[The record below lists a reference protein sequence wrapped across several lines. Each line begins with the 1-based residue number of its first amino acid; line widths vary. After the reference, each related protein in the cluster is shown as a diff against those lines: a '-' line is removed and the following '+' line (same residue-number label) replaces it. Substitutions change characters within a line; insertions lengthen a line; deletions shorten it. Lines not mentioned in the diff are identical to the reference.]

1 MVSCSRMTP
10 ASRES
15 ALPLL
20 RSFLNEDEHY
30 LDSSAAYG
38 HGGDAALH
46 DALDLFLNRP
56 EMGFVWLAYKEEEAI
71 GVCVVSYAISTSI
84 GGVVAKLDDVFIAS
98 EKRSAGAGSE
108 MIRQLKD
115 ELRSRGILRIDIGVH
130 VRNGA
135 GRRFYERLGFVPL
148 NEERM
153 AALLTS

>member
-1 MVSCSRMTP
+1 MVSCGRMTS
-10 ASRES
+10 ANRES
-15 ALPLL
+15 ALALL

-38 HGGDAALH
+38 HSGDAALH
-46 DALDLFLNRP
+46 DSLDLFLNRP
-56 EMGFVWLAYKEEEAI
+56 ELGFVWLAYEEEEAI

-98 EKRSAGAGSE
+98 QKRSAGAGSE
-108 MIRQLKD
+108 MISQLKD
-115 ELRSRGILRIDIGVH
+115 ELRSRGILRIDTGVH
-130 VRNGA
+130 VRNMA
-135 GRRFYERLGFVPL
+135 GRRFYERLGFMPL

>member
-1 MVSCSRMTP
+1 MVSCSRMTS
-10 ASRES
+10 ANRES
-15 ALPLL
+15 ALALL
-20 RSFLNEDEHY
+20 SSFLNEDEHY

-56 EMGFVWLAYKEEEAI
+56 ELGFVWLAYKEEEAI
-71 GVCVVSYAISTSI
+71 GVCVVSYAVSTSI

-108 MIRQLKD
+108 MIRQLED
-115 ELRSRGILRIDIGVH
+115 EFRSLGILRIDIGVH
-130 VRNGA
+130 VRNSA
-135 GRRFYERLGFVPL
+135 GRRFYERLGFMPL

>member
-1 MVSCSRMTP
+1 MVSCTSMT
-10 ASRES
+10 S
-15 ALPLL
+15 ANRQSAFALL
-20 RSFLNEDEHY
+20 RAFLNEDEHY

-46 DALDLFLNRP
+46 DALDLFLTRP
-56 EMGFVWLAYKEEEAI
+56 ELGFVWLAYKGEEAI
-71 GVCVVSYAISTSI
+71 GVCVVSYAVSTSI
-84 GGVVAKLDDVFIAS
+84 GGLVAKLDDVFIAS

-115 ELRSRGILRIDIGVH
+115 ELRSHGILRIDLGVH
-130 VRNGA
+130 VKNSG
-135 GRRFYERLGFVPL
+135 GRRFYERLGFMPL